1 MLKNI
6 IYKMKKINNF
16 KDFLYEFTLTSTPIA
31 NVEAY
36 INGMNKGIQDK
47 LFFLNKINIKTLV
60 DFGCADGTLL
70 NEIHK
75 IYPDIELIGYDIDET
90 MMQISRERYPD
101 INFYSDWNQVIE
113 KVKGDDTALLLS
125 SVIHE
130 VYSYGTS
137 SEIRNFWK
145 NQAFNNKFK
154 YLIIRDMIPSTSFDK
169 MNIIDI
175 KKIKEKSDSKYLKDF
190 ENHWGDISTSF
201 RVLLHW
207 LLKYR
212 YVINWKREV
221 KENYL
226 PVSLETLKK
235 KIPSNWKI
243 IFEDH
248 YTYYF
253 LKNQIKKDFDIDL
266 EEPTHLKMIIENINP
281 TFKNDGE

>member
-1 MLKNI
+1 
-6 IYKMKKINNF
+6 MKKINNY

-36 INGMNKGIQDK
+36 ISGMNKGIQDK

-75 IYPDIELIGYDIDET
+75 IYPEIELIGYDIDET
-90 MMQISRERYPD
+90 MMQISRERYPN
-101 INFYSDWNQVIE
+101 INFYSDWDQVIE

-175 KKIKEKSDSKYLKDF
+175 KKIKEKSDSKYLTDF
-190 ENHWGDISTSF
+190 ENRWGDISTSF

-235 KIPSNWKI
+235 KIPSNWNI

-253 LKNQIKKDFDIDL
+253 LKDQIKKDFDIDL
-266 EEPTHLKMIIENINP
+266 EEPTHLKMIIKNNHP

>member
-1 MLKNI
+1 MRKNT
-6 IYKMKKINNF
+6 IYKMKKINSY

-31 NVEAY
+31 NVDAY

-47 LFFLNKINIKTLV
+47 LFFLNKIKIKTLV

-75 IYPDIELIGYDIDET
+75 IFPDIELIGYDIDET
-90 MMQISRERYPD
+90 MMQISRERYPE

-137 SEIRNFWK
+137 SEIKNFWK

-154 YLIIRDMIPSTSFDK
+154 YLIIRDMIPSTIFDK

-175 KKIKEKSDSKYLKDF
+175 KKIREKSDPKYLNDF
-190 ENHWGDISTSF
+190 ENHWGDISISF

-221 KENYL
+221 RENYL
-226 PVSLETLKK
+226 PISLETLKK
-235 KIPSNWKI
+235 KIPSNWQI

-248 YTYYF
+248 YTYDF
-253 LKNQIKKDFDIDL
+253 LKNQIKQDFDIDL
-266 EEPTHLKMIIENINP
+266 EEPTHLKMII
-281 TFKNDGE
+281 KNEIY